1 MASWSTT
8 CPDWA
13 QRIVERKGLIP
24 FAPLFPDE
32 ADYALGIFK
41 ALRIPDLP
49 GKPTFGE
56 VCEDWVFDFV
66 AAIFGANDPANGNQ
80 LISEFFLL
88 ISKKNTK
95 STIAAGIM
103 LTALITGWREEEKLL
118 ILAPTIEVASNSFVP
133 AAGMVRADDELATL
147 LHV

>member
-1 MASWSTT
+1 MLDWSTA

-13 QRIVERKGLIP
+13 ERITARESLIP
-24 FAPLFPDE
+24 FRPLNQAE
-32 ADYALGIFK
+32 ADAALDVFK

-56 VCEDWVFDFV
+56 VCAPWVFDFV
-66 AAIFGANDPANGNQ
+66 AAIFGASDPETGDQ
-80 LISEFFLL
+80 LISEFFLC

-103 LTALITGWREEEKLL
+103 LTALIVQRQLSTRK
-118 ILAPTIEVASNSFVP
+118 
-133 AAGMVRADDELATL
+133 
-147 LHV
+147 